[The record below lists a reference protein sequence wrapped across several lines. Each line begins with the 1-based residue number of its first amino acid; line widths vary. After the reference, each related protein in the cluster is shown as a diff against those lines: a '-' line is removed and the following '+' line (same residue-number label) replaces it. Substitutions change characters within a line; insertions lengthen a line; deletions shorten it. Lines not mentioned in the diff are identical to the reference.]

1 MVSASHLVNFI
12 NKQIMWLICQEI
24 IHHPGLARTT
34 PSAKKCS
41 LIDAV
46 EMSSVTDKDNIIRDK
61 EEIETIIHQL
71 VKEGVLKFA
80 YGFIQNNCGFHP
92 IKALEFVPF
101 DVLEEGW
108 LIISGEEAFS
118 PITSGDNEVSAMF

>member
-1 MVSASHLVNFI
+1 MLE
-12 NKQIMWLICQEI
+12 L
-24 IHHPGLARTT
+24 P

-61 EEIETIIHQL
+61 EEIQTIIHQL

-80 YGFIQNNCGFHP
+80 YGFIHNNCGFHP

-108 LIISGEEAFS
+108 LIIS
-118 PITSGDNEVSAMF
+118 PITSGDDEVSALFW